1 MKKRPGLVGVA
12 ARVAAA
18 TALGFAARGRLADAD
33 EEARKLISKRSSEP
47 LDKTLPVLTD
57 LGSTYAVGGAA
68 AVLWAFG
75 KRSLA
80 RDVAAVGG
88 IAWVVAQGMKQI
100 YKRAR
105 PYDVDEIQI
114 LVRKPAGQSYPSGH
128 PAVAAAVI
136 RVLEPNLR
144 QPARKVV
151 GRIPRM
157 VAFSRVYVGVH
168 YPTDVIGGLLLG
180 RAIGDLWLRYRP
192 QATDVS

>member
-1 MKKRPGLVGVA
+1 VA

-33 EEARKLISKRSSEP
+33 EEARKLIASRSSEA
-47 LDKTLPVLTD
+47 LDKALPVLTD
-57 LGSTYAVGGAA
+57 LGSTYAVAGAA

-80 RDVAAVGG
+80 RDVAAAGG
-88 IAWVVAQGMKQI
+88 IAWLAAQGMKQI
-100 YKRAR
+100 YRRAR
-105 PYDVDEIQI
+105 PYDVGDIQI

-128 PAVAAAVI
+128 PAVAAAVT
-136 RVLEPNLR
+136 RVLEPTVR
-144 QPARKVV
+144 QPARKAL
-151 GRIPRM
+151 GRIPRL

-180 RAIGDLWLRYRP
+180 RAVGDLWLRYLRS
-192 QATDVS
+192 DV